1 MAPDPTKSA
10 KPVQFRYRFAFG
22 DGREREFLLR
32 LDPKTLALQ
41 SNPPAELPE
50 WTLLE
55 FNKCSNCPL
64 GPEEKRCP
72 IAVNLVEMISEF
84 GSEKSFEEVTVTV
97 ETAAR
102 TYLRITTLQKGISSM
117 LGIVMSTSGCP
128 ILDRL
133 RPNVRFHLPFAT
145 GLETFVRSISM
156 HLIGN
161 FFASRR
167 GKAVEPTL
175 DALLELYGEVTK
187 VNKGFSA
194 RLLAAS
200 ESDANVNALV
210 ILHTYGDGL
219 QYYVFSSLEELE
231 ADYDIYLKGMTDASP
246 GTAAPSADQPDR
258 G

>member
-1 MAPDPTKSA
+1 MASDPPKSS
-10 KPVQFRYRFAFG
+10 KPVQFCYRFAFG
-22 DGREREFLLR
+22 NAREREFMLR
-32 LDPKTLALQ
+32 LDPQTLALQ
-41 SNPPAELPE
+41 VSPPDALPD
-50 WTLLE
+50 WTLLD

-64 GPEEKRCP
+64 GADTKRCP
-72 IAVNLVEMISEF
+72 IAVNLVEMIAEF
-84 GSEKSFEEVTVTV
+84 GAEKSFEEVTVTV
-97 ETAAR
+97 ETPAR
-102 TYLRITTLQKGISSM
+102 TYSRVTTLQKGISSM
-117 LGIVMSTSGCP
+117 LGIVMATSGCP

-161 FFASRR
+161 FFAMRR
-167 GKAVEPTL
+167 GKTVAPTL
-175 DALLELYGEVTK
+175 DALLELYSEVTK

-231 ADYDIYLKGMTDASP
+231 ADYQIYLKGMSDEQPGSP
-246 GTAAPSADQPDR
+246 APSADQPAR